1 MSRIRIAIWI
11 ACGALLMAL
20 AFATLFA
27 VNVGPSPDGG
37 GPSIVIG
44 GPFNL
49 VDHNGRAVTDR
60 DFKGRPL
67 VVFFGFTFCP
77 DVCPT
82 TLSDLTAMMSEIG
95 PAANAI
101 QVLFISVDHE
111 RDAPEQLR
119 QYMTA
124 FDSRFLALTGG
135 ADELTRVTQA
145 FRVYFKKI
153 DMGGNA
159 TYTMDHT
166 ATVFLMDSRQRFTGT
181 IDLHEDR
188 KIGLAKLKR
197 LVAG

>member
-1 MSRIRIAIWI
+1 MVA
-11 ACGALLMAL
+11 
-20 AFATLFA
+20 
-27 VNVGPSPDGG
+27 
-37 GPSIVIG
+37 IG

-67 VVFFGFTFCP
+67 VVFFGFTFCA

-82 TLSDLTAMMSEIG
+82 TLSDLSAMMSELG
-95 PAANAI
+95 LAGKAI

-111 RDAPEQLR
+111 RDTPEQLK

-124 FDSRFLALTGG
+124 FDSRFLALTGT
-135 ADELTRVTQA
+135 ADELARVAGA
-145 FRVYFKKI
+145 FHVYFKKI
-153 DMGGNA
+153 DQGGNA
-159 TYTMDHT
+159 GYTMDHT
-166 ATVFLMDSRQRFTGT
+166 ATVFLLNSRQRFTGT

>member
-1 MSRIRIAIWI
+1 MSNLRPIRIATCM
-11 ACGALLMAL
+11 ACGAALLMAL

-37 GPSIVIG
+37 APSVVIG
-44 GPFNL
+44 GPINL

-67 VVFFGFTFCP
+67 VVFFGFTYCL

-82 TLSDLTAMMSEIG
+82 TLSDRTAMMSEIG
-95 PAANAI
+95 PAGMAI

-111 RDAPEQLR
+111 RDTPEQLK

-124 FDSRFLALTGG
+124 FDDRFLALKGT
-135 ADELTRVTQA
+135 ADELTRVAQA

-153 DMGGNA
+153 DQGGNA
-159 TYTMDHT
+159 GYTMDHT
-166 ATVFLMDSRQRFTGT
+166 ATVFCWT
-181 IDLHEDR
+181 
-188 KIGLAKLKR
+188 
-197 LVAG
+197 VAGDSLEQSIFTKI